1 MASVATAKVHPTG
14 LPTQVLN
21 GICIDGLHHHLQT
34 TAPAAG
40 VQVWSLKLTDLV
52 FAADTCWAGSP

>member
-1 MASVATAKVHPTG
+1 
-14 LPTQVLN
+14 VLN
-21 GICIDGLHHHLQT
+21 GICIDGLHHHLQI